1 MVEKDGVKARKT
13 RARRLR
19 KQVSRIIESTE
30 RRPEGESDGVEA
42 GNEEEERSE
51 SPREFIQRR
60 MRELDR
66 AKSKSKGKS

>member
-1 MVEKDGVKARKT
+1 MVEKDGAKART
-13 RARRLR
+13 ARARRLR
-19 KQVSRIIESTE
+19 NQISRMIESTE
-30 RRPEGESDGVEA
+30 SRPEDETAGIEA

-51 SPREFIQRR
+51 SPREFIQRK